1 MKLKEC
7 YQAMNGD
14 YDDVM
19 ERLPREAS
27 IIKFLRRFAENTE
40 FEELK
45 EAAAKQDYKRV
56 FELSHD
62 LKGMAA
68 NLGITGFGQLV
79 SGLCEQTRNR
89 QPDEE
94 FEAMLAKADAE
105 YQKVLEAISELED
118 A

>member
-7 YQAMNGD
+7 YVAMNGD

-19 ERLPREAS
+19 GRLPREAS

-40 FEELK
+40 FAELK
-45 EAAAKQDYKRV
+45 VVAAEKNYRRV

-68 NLGITGFGQLV
+68 NLGITGFCKIISEV
-79 SGLCEQTRNR
+79 CEATRNGD
-89 QPDEE
+89 PADGFDE
-94 FEAMLAKADAE
+94 MVSQADAE
-105 YQKVLEAISELED
+105 YNTVIAAIGELEE
-118 A
+118 